1 MGTGG
6 PALRTERG
14 AGVAATGCLLL
25 LRFLLSAKLLPR
37 WFWCWLCSR
46 FDCKSLRRVRLGY
59 GRGNAGGRERY
70 RVEEGNSASAGPVA
84 VAGAGCGRGS
94 VAGWLVRVFGV
105 CGLSVGN
112 QFHRFAG

>member
-25 LRFLLSAKLLPR
+25 LRYLLSAKLLPR
-37 WFWCWLCSR
+37 WCWCWLCSR
-46 FDCKSLRRVRLGY
+46 FDCKSLRRVRLGD
-59 GRGNAGGRERY
+59 GRGNARGRGQY
-70 RVEEGNSASAGPVA
+70 GLEEGDSGGAGPVA
-84 VAGAGCGRGS
+84 VAGAGWGRGS

-105 CGLSVGN
+105 CGLPVRN
-112 QFHRFAG
+112 QFYLFAG

>member
-37 WFWCWLCSR
+37 WCWCWLCSR
-46 FDCKSLRRVRLGY
+46 FDCKSLRRVRLGD

-70 RVEEGNSASAGPVA
+70 GVEEGDSGGKGPVA
-84 VAGAGCGRGS
+84 VAD
-94 VAGWLVRVFGV
+94 AGWGGRISVDSGNCGVFSATF
-105 CGLSVGN
+105 LSMG
-112 QFHRFAG
+112 RRWIR

>member
-37 WFWCWLCSR
+37 WCWCWLCSR
-46 FDCKSLRRVRLGY
+46 FDCKSRSGMRLEDGRR
-59 GRGNAGGRERY
+59 NAGSRGRY
-70 RVEEGNSASAGPVA
+70 GVGEGDPPSAELVPVA
-84 VAGAGCGRGS
+84 DSGGGGGIAVDSADGG
-94 VAGWLVRVFGV
+94 
-105 CGLSVGN
+105 
-112 QFHRFAG
+112 H

>member
-37 WFWCWLCSR
+37 WCWCWLCSR
-46 FDCKSLRRVRLGY
+46 FDCKSLRRGRLGDGGGKER
-59 GRGNAGGRERY
+59 GRGGNVAGGGGSRGAR
-70 RVEEGNSASAGPVA
+70 SAAGGGVLFRWGGFLGL
-84 VAGAGCGRGS
+84 GASGG
-94 VAGWLVRVFGV
+94 
-105 CGLSVGN
+105 
-112 QFHRFAG
+112 